1 MKLKE
6 LPIMART
13 KVWFITGISR
23 GLGKTLATAVLA
35 IGDTVIG
42 TTRDGT
48 SDLEADRG
56 QLHVLPLD
64 VTKAEDVKLALEAA
78 HKINWRLDVIVNNAG
93 YGLLGAIEES
103 SVQDINDVF
112 AVNFFGTMHVV
123 QAALPYLREQKSGH
137 IINITSIA
145 GLAPMAGSG
154 FYAAA
159 KFAVE
164 GMTQSLAQEVQP
176 LGIDVTLVEPGAF
189 RTDFLSAQSIKYAEN
204 VIDDYEETSGQVVAT
219 LSKIAGNQLG
229 DPELAAHAIIN
240 IVNAQQPPLHLV
252 LGTDALNRTRTKL
265 RQMVEEIDKWAPLT
279 VSTDFRET
287 KSALAV

>member
-1 MKLKE
+1 
-6 LPIMART
+6 MAKS

-23 GLGKTLATAVLA
+23 GLGRTLASAVLA
-35 IGDTVIG
+35 MGDTVIG
-42 TTRDGT
+42 TSRDGT
-48 SDLEADRG
+48 SDLKYDRG

-64 VTKAEDVKLALEAA
+64 VTQADDVELALLAA

-103 SVQDINDVF
+103 SLQDINDVF
-112 AVNFFGTMHVV
+112 AVNFFGTMNVV
-123 QAALPYLREQKSGH
+123 KAALPYLREQRSGH

-145 GLAPMAGSG
+145 GLAPMAGTG

-164 GMTQSLAQEVQP
+164 GMTQSLAQEVKP
-176 LGIDVTLVEPGAF
+176 LGIKVTLVEPGAF
-189 RTDFLSAQSIKYAEN
+189 RTEFLSSQSIKYAEK
-204 VIDDYEETSGQVVAT
+204 VIDDYEGTSGHIVRT
-219 LSKIAGNQLG
+219 LNKIDGKQLG
-229 DPELAAHAIIN
+229 DPELAANAIIN
-240 IVNAQQPPLHLV
+240 IVNAPQPPLHLV

-265 RQMVEEIDKWAPLT
+265 KQLADEIDKWAPLT

-287 KSALAV
+287 ASAATA